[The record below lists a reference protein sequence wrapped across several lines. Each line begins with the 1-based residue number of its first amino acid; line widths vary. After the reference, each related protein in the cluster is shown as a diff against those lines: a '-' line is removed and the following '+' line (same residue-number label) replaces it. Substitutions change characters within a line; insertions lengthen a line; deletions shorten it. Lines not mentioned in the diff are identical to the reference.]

1 MGRIGLLCGAT
12 ACAMLA
18 ACGSNVEESAATGG
32 LGGAAIGALAGGPV
46 GAAIGLGA
54 GAAAGT
60 GVEKGQE
67 QGLIPPEP
75 GDRPRTQTHA
85 AARDDVRRAQLA
97 LRDQGLYDGPVDGIN
112 GPRTR
117 RALTEYQ
124 RRQGL
129 PQTAQLDRQTR
140 DALGSEVAAAP
151 SDTRRRDAAP
161 NVRR

>member
-1 MGRIGLLCGAT
+1 MGRVILLWASASCLA
-12 ACAMLA
+12 LA
-18 ACGSNVEESAATGG
+18 ACGSDVQESAATGG

-67 QGLIPPEP
+67 QGVIPPEP
-75 GDRPRTQTHA
+75 GDRPAHRTPVA
-85 AARDDVRRAQLA
+85 ANDDVRHAQLA
-97 LRDQGLYDGPVDGIN
+97 LRDQGLYDGPVDGIA

-117 RALTEYQ
+117 HALTEYQ

-129 PQTAQLDRQTR
+129 PQTARLDRDTR
-140 DALGSEVAAAP
+140 DALSNEVAAVPAE
-151 SDTRRRDAAP
+151 RRR
-161 NVRR
+161 